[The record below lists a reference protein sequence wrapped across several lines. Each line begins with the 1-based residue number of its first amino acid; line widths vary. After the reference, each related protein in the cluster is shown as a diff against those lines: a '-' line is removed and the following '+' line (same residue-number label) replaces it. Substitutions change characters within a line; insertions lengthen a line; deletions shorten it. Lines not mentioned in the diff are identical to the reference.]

1 MEVHFAN
8 SGKRIIYKGS
18 EHKIVNSG
26 IGAADVP
33 YVELDPPN
41 DELQDRMCDQIRK
54 DGRLTVRIG
63 GTPRLVL
70 GDDQYP
76 YLR

>member
-8 SGKRIIYKGS
+8 SGKRVIYKGT
-18 EHKIVNSG
+18 EHKIINSG
-26 IGAADVP
+26 IAADNVP

-41 DELQDRMCDQIRK
+41 DELQARMCAQIRR
-54 DGRLTVRIG
+54 DGNLTVRIG
-63 GTPRLVL
+63 GNPRLVL
-70 GDDQYP
+70 GEDEYP